1 MSSKGRSQRRSR
13 RREPPAGRQ
22 AASPL
27 LRVAV
32 AGLLLA
38 GVAALGLVG
47 LRIARSPGATLE
59 LAPGAIAGYNVLLV
73 TLDTLRSDRVGC
85 YGYPGAET
93 PALDDLAAA
102 GVRFADV
109 VSPVPMTLPAHASI
123 LTGDYPPRHGVRDN
137 GTYRL
142 TDEHETL
149 AERLKAQGY
158 ATAAFIGAFVLDRR
172 YGTAQG
178 FDTYHD
184 QFAAGRN
191 AQRHHQLNPERRA
204 DEVVDAALAW
214 FEGEGAAWSGNPYF
228 IWVHLY
234 DPHAPYTPPEPY
246 RTRHARDPYDGEVAW
261 TDHQL
266 GRLLDGLRARGAL
279 DRTLVVVVGDH
290 GEGLG
295 DHGESTHSLL
305 IYESAMNVPL
315 LLYAPQCI
323 RRPAVVADRVVSVV
337 DIVPTILDGLGLPAG
352 GHDGVSLLRQPP
364 EERVLYMETLAPR
377 LNHGWSAL
385 YGVRRGRLK
394 YIQAPTPELYD
405 LDADP
410 REARNL
416 ASARHADAAALARE
430 LSLIAGS
437 MPTGSAAAMV
447 EVDPEAR
454 RKLEALGYLG
464 PGAASTGAQSPGP
477 LPDPKV
483 MISRFDA
490 DLRRVSELIAAKRAE
505 EAIPLV
511 QSLLASSPGDV
522 SLWSMLSSAQAQ
534 AGRPQE
540 AIASRRRAL
549 ELQPNDAGAW
559 VQLATLQEAT
569 GDLAGSAASLSEAE
583 RLEPELGSVCIVRA
597 MQALQAR
604 RYDEAL
610 RWAQEARRRDP
621 TRFTSDS
628 LVVEGRVREA
638 MARPGEE

>member
-1 MSSKGRSQRRSR
+1 
-13 RREPPAGRQ
+13 
-22 AASPL
+22 
-27 LRVAV
+27 VAV

-38 GVAALGLVG
+38 GVVALGLVG
-47 LRIARSPGATLE
+47 LRIAHSPGATLE

-85 YGYPGAET
+85 YGYRGAET
-93 PALDDLAAA
+93 PVLDALAAA

-142 TDEHETL
+142 TGDHETL

-172 YGTAQG
+172 YGRPG
-178 FDTYHD
+178 FDTYTTSSLQGATPTSSPAQPGTPRRQVMRH
-184 QFAAGRN
+184 AGMV
-191 AQRHHQLNPERRA
+191 RR
-204 DEVVDAALAW
+204 
-214 FEGEGAAWSGNPYF
+214 GGRTRSSNPYF

-234 DPHAPYTPPEPY
+234 DPHTLPPEPY
-246 RTRHARDPYDGEVAW
+246 QRSRPRPVRRRIAGPT
-261 TDHQL
+261 TSQ
-266 GRLLDGLRARGAL
+266 RLLDAL
-279 DRTLVVVVGDH
+279 VLAEHWTGRWWWWYDH
-290 GEGLG
+290 GGGLG

-315 LLYAPQCI
+315 LLYAPQSI

-352 GHDGVSLLRQPP
+352 GHDGVSLLRHPP

-416 ASARHADAAALARE
+416 ASARHDAALARDSDRRPMPIG
-430 LSLIAGS
+430 SLAVVEW
-437 MPTGSAAAMV
+437 TGRGASWRRWATSA
-447 EVDPEAR
+447 
-454 RKLEALGYLG
+454 
-464 PGAASTGAQSPGP
+464 GAASTGAQSQFAPRLVMIDASTPTCGERADRGQAGERTPGALLAARRRQPVVDVEPGP
-477 LPDPKV
+477 G
-483 MISRFDA
+483 A
-490 DLRRVSELIAAKRAE
+490 GGATTRR
-505 EAIPLV
+505 
-511 QSLLASSPGDV
+511 SPATAR
-522 SLWSMLSSAQAQ
+522 WA
-534 AGRPQE
+534 
-540 AIASRRRAL
+540 
-549 ELQPNDAGAW
+549 QPNDAGA
-559 VQLATLQEAT
+559 VQLATLQEAS
-569 GDLAGSAASLSEAE
+569 GDLAGSAASLTEAE

-597 MQALQAR
+597 MQALHAG

-610 RWAQEARRRDP
+610 QWAQEARRRDP

-628 LVVEGRVREA
+628 LVVEGGVREA